1 VKRALK
7 NLAKQMLRR
16 GFEVGQRAGVDVLPR
31 HFYSQVPNVGELRKT
46 AGWKRPRD
54 MSSVRG
60 YQVASQLK
68 FAERICD
75 AEIVGRGIGDRVY
88 EEACASNGEPGF
100 GPIEALF
107 LYAFVRTE
115 RPRRIVQVGSGVSS
129 AVIATAAKH
138 AGYSPELCCIDP
150 YPTEYLKREAGAGRI
165 ELVAAPAQDVI
176 VEQGRTLGRGDML
189 FVDSTHVVKPG
200 SEVNVIVLDVL
211 PFLSTGT
218 WVHFHD
224 ITFPY
229 DYTRR
234 VVTEDLFFP
243 QESTLL
249 HAFLSCNDRYELCAS
264 LSMLHYEAPGRL
276 AELLPSYRSA
286 GNDEG
291 LLTAEGHFPSSAYL
305 RVVGRGNP

>member
-1 VKRALK
+1 
-7 NLAKQMLRR
+7 MLRR

-31 HFYSQVPNVGELRKT
+31 HFYSQIPNVGELRQSV
-46 AGWKRPRD
+46 GWKRPRD

-60 YQVASQLK
+60 HEIAAQLK
-68 FAERICD
+68 FADRICGP
-75 AEIVGRGIGDRVY
+75 EIVGRAIRDRVY

-100 GPIEALF
+100 GPVEAVF

-115 RPRRIVQVGSGVSS
+115 QPRRIVQVGSGVSS
-129 AVIATAAKH
+129 AVIAAAAKH
-138 AGYSPELCCIDP
+138 AGYMPELCCIDP
-150 YPTEYLKREAGAGRI
+150 YPTDYLKREANAGRI
-165 ELVAAPAQDVI
+165 ELVSEPAQDVI
-176 VEQGRTLGRGDML
+176 VAQAMTLDAGDLL

-211 PFLSTGT
+211 PFLNERT

-264 LSMLHYEAPGRL
+264 LSMLHYEVPGRL
-276 AELLPSYRSA
+276 AELLPAYRSA

-291 LLTAEGHFPSSAYL
+291 LLTTEGHFPSSAYL
-305 RVVGRGNP
+305 RVVESASGASTSPD